1 MSVNSDTVLEIPL
14 ILCTGLAKTLK
25 PHAIIFPLKKIDKRV
40 LEEKNL
46 ETLLSRCIIVIIEK
60 KSLTKRSIKPL
71 LLCDILKTLIKTL
84 PLSFHV
90 KLRKF

>member
-14 ILCTGLAKTLK
+14 TLCTGLAKTLK
-25 PHAIIFPLKKIDKRV
+25 PHAIIFPLKKIE

-46 ETLLSRCIIVIIEK
+46 ETLLSLCIIVIIEK